1 MTDKIKPLFLTLLF
15 LAGLAGCGSSSAF
28 APSCGSL
35 SGVIF
40 DRSHGS
46 LWGIQFYIS
55 LTETEIKEARFFQ
68 PGASEQAEISAV
80 PLDGETW
87 EQVEQAVSNLLPSLA
102 EKQEK
107 NSLFGMKKLDGTE
120 ERTLTLTWKTE
131 NGKKTITYTWP
142 SSEEAAKLEKLL
154 EGLVQNK

>member
-1 MTDKIKPLFLTLLF
+1 MTYKITATLLTLLL
-15 LAGLAGCGSSSAF
+15 LAGVSGCGSSTSA
-28 APSCGSL
+28 ASCDTL
-35 SGVIF
+35 SRITY

-55 LTETEIKEARFFQ
+55 LTEMEIKEARFFQ
-68 PGASEQAEISAV
+68 PGASEQTEISAV

-102 EKQEK
+102 EKREK

-120 ERTLTLTWKTE
+120 ERTLTLTWETE
-131 NGKKTITYTWP
+131 NGEKTITYTWP

>member
-15 LAGLAGCGSSSAF
+15 LAGLTGCGNSSAF

-55 LTETEIKEARFFQ
+55 LTEAEIKEARFFQ
-68 PGASEQAEISAV
+68 PGASEQTEISAV
-80 PLDGETW
+80 PLEEKAW
-87 EQVEQAVSNLLPSLA
+87 EEIEQAVSSLLPSLA
-102 EKQEK
+102 EKREK
-107 NSLFGMKKLDGTE
+107 KSLFGMKKLDGAE
-120 ERTLTLTWKTE
+120 ERTLTLTWETE
-131 NGKKTITYTWP
+131 NGEKAITYAWP

-154 EGLVQNK
+154 EELVQNK